1 VTMTPSSA
9 IIASQLCRRLG
20 TQKKSTSASAVP
32 PADGQNSRFIW
43 FCELVAAVVFTVSID
58 VCAVVPLRVTDGGDR
73 LHVTGS
79 LAAVGLIAQLRFTG
93 PANPFTPTTLM
104 VAVFPVV
111 APGAMLKVVVLP
123 LPAVKVGA
131 AVTVRVTDVV
141 AVSVPEVPAMVT
153 VTGDVVTAAELLA
166 VRVSTWVPA
175 AVPAA
180 KPAVTPLGSPDAASA
195 TLPLNPPAPV
205 TAMVLVPLLP

>member
-1 VTMTPSSA
+1 
-9 IIASQLCRRLG
+9 
-20 TQKKSTSASAVP
+20 
-32 PADGQNSRFIW
+32 
-43 FCELVAAVVFTVSID
+43 
-58 VCAVVPLRVTDGGDR
+58 
-73 LHVTGS
+73 
-79 LAAVGLIAQLRFTG
+79 
-93 PANPFTPTTLM
+93 M